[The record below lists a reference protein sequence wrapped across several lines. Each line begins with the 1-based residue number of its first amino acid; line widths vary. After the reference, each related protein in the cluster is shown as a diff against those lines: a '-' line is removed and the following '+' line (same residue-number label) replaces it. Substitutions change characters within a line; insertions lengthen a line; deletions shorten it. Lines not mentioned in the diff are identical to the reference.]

1 MFFRKYRV
9 FFLLFSLWLG
19 LSSLRPAKAEQVSEV
34 PTPNLTEEGRVM
46 AQKINLVFAD
56 APYMIYVAN
65 CESSGLVHRENG
77 QLIKNKTGTSA
88 EGVFQVLM
96 RLHAPQMRKMGLN
109 PNRTDHYLSYVRH
122 LYDVY
127 GLSPWASSRHCWE
140 KPYRQAKRG

>member
-9 FFLLFSLWLG
+9 FILLLSLWLG
-19 LSSLRPAKAEQVSEV
+19 LYSLRPAKAEQVSEV
-34 PTPNLTEEGRVM
+34 PTPNLTEEGRAM

-77 QLIKNKTGTSA
+77 QLIKNKAGSSA

-109 PNRTDHYLSYVRH
+109 PNRTDHYLTYVRH
-122 LYDVY
+122 LYDEY
-127 GLSPWASSRHCWE
+127 GLSPWAASAHCW
-140 KPYRQAKRG
+140 KKHYRQVKRG